1 MRKLL
6 DESSVAQSL
15 DSGDRLK
22 GSLRFPE
29 QVSNWSG
36 AQTQALVVSFTTSAG
51 SELRV
56 NATQQIGTPRL
67 PAW

>member
-15 DSGDRLK
+15 DNGDRLK

-29 QVSNWSG
+29 EVSNWIAAG
-36 AQTQALVVSFTTSAG
+36 TQ
-51 SELRV
+51 
-56 NATQQIGTPRL
+56 
-67 PAW
+67 